1 LLQRKRD
8 NEGRALSG
16 LTFGRNVAVVP
27 IDDSPAHG
35 QPNSRALVLGS
46 AMQPLEYR
54 ENLVHVLFVET
65 NPVVL
70 DSNLALGLL

>member
-8 NEGRALSG
+8 NEGCAFSG

-27 IDDSPAHG
+27 INDPPAHG
-35 QPNSRALVLGS
+35 QPNACPFVLGS
-46 AMQPLEYR
+46 AMQPLEDS